1 MSTPFSKGRTLLRFE
16 FFERNGYV
24 EAVVRLG
31 ELEAA
36 STGLSNDAA
45 FANAMEVL
53 AGKLRLA
60 ALEKSLNGD
69 TSNPLCLRLAA
80 G

>member
-31 ELEAA
+31 ELEAS
-36 STGLSNDAA
+36 STGTTTDEA
-45 FANAMEVL
+45 FSNAMAVL
-53 AGKLRLA
+53 TGKMRIS
-60 ALEKSLNGD
+60 ALEKRLKGD
-69 TSNPLCLRLAA
+69 TSNPLCLRFSA